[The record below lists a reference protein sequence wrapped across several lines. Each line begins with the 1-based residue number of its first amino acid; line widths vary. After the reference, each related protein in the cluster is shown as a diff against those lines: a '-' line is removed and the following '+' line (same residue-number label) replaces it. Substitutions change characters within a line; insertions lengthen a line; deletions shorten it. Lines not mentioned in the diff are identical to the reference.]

1 MQKNSAL
8 KGYAT
13 PEGTGGL
20 RKRFESA
27 YPGHFRLA
35 NEIWISSV
43 GLGTYLGNPDEATDD
58 QYRTTVGRAFELG
71 VNVIDTAINY
81 RHQRSERSI
90 GQALQ
95 LAVASGALRRDEVFV
110 ATKGGFLSFDGE
122 TPADPA
128 RYFQE
133 TFVRPGILRAEE
145 VVSGCHAMTPQYLE
159 SQVHR
164 SLENLQ
170 LETLDLY
177 YVHNP
182 ETQLAEVDREEF
194 HRRLR
199 AAFAKLEELVG
210 QGKIRA
216 YGTATWNAYRVDS
229 DAREALSIERV
240 VKLAREVGGLN
251 HHFRA
256 VQLPFNLGMPEA
268 IMARNQ
274 QLHGRTVAMLEAAL
288 ELGLTVFA
296 SASLLQGQLSRNL
309 PADVQRWFPGLAT
322 DAQRSLQF
330 VRSVPGVA
338 CALVGMSRVEHLE
351 ENLGV
356 ARVPPLTKEDLQ
368 RVFS

>member
-1 MQKNSAL
+1 MQKNSPL

-13 PEGTGGL
+13 PEGTAGL
-20 RKRFESA
+20 RKRFEA
-27 YPGHFRLA
+27 DHPGHFRPSNKL
-35 NEIWISSV
+35 WISSV
-43 GLGTYLGNPDEATDD
+43 GLGTYLGNPDDATDD
-58 QYRTTVGRAFELG
+58 QYRTTACRSFKLG

-95 LAVASGALRRDEVFV
+95 AAVASGTLRRDEVFV
-110 ATKGGFLSFDGE
+110 ATKGGFLSFDSE

-133 TFVRPGILRAEE
+133 TFVSPGILRAEE
-145 VVSGCHAMTPQYLE
+145 VVSGCHAMTAQYLE

-170 LETLDLY
+170 LGTLDLY
-177 YVHNP
+177 YIHNP

-194 HRRLR
+194 YRRLR
-199 AAFAKLEELVG
+199 AAFEKLEELVG
-210 QGKIRA
+210 QGKIRT
-216 YGTATWNAYRVDS
+216 YGTATWNAYRVSS

-240 VKLAREVGGLN
+240 VKLAREVGGPN
-251 HHFRA
+251 HHFSA
-256 VQLPFNLGMPEA
+256 VQLPFNLSMPEA
-268 IMARNQ
+268 IMVQNQ
-274 QLHGRTVAMLEAAL
+274 QITGRTVSMLEAAL
-288 ELGLTVFA
+288 ELELTVFT

-309 PADVQRWFPGLAT
+309 PPKAQKWFPGLKT
-322 DAQRSLQF
+322 DAQRALQF
-330 VRSVPGVA
+330 VRSVPGVT

-356 ARVPPLTKEDLQ
+356 ARVSPLTKEDLQ
-368 RVFS
+368 KVFS